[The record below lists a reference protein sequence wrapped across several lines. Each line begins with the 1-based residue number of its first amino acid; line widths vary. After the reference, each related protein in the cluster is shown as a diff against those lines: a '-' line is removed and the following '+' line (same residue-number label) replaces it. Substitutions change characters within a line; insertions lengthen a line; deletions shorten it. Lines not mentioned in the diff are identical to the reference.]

1 MKKMNIII
9 GFVGAMVLAAPA
21 FAQQSQTV
29 VSPTTTSTV
38 TQSVTDATSAVA
50 TEAATS
56 ERRK

>member
-1 MKKMNIII
+1 MKKLNIII

-38 TQSVTDATSAVA
+38 TQSVSDATSEVA
-50 TEAATS
+50 TP
-56 ERRK
+56 RRQK